1 MANRWRR
8 FPRWLRILL
17 SVLCGFG
24 LAFGLGLVHAQ
35 PAQVPPLAQLG
46 AASQPSVQSQSIVR
60 DSPQQLLEQGKQHY
74 RDGQFAEASTLLQK
88 AVAAYQAQGDRPS
101 QAIALNHLALAHQK
115 LAQWSQA
122 EAAIDQSLSL
132 VEQLSD
138 TQQKLPILAQ
148 ALNHQGNVQLAQGKT
163 EAALKTWQR
172 AAQVYAQVGDE
183 AGQVGSL
190 INQAQAQQ
198 ALGFY
203 LQTRKSLD
211 QVKATLEQQPDLE
224 LRATGLRSLGNV
236 LRLVGAWQPS
246 EEALVASLEAAQ
258 ALGMPEAIATTH
270 LSLGNTARGQGQTN
284 EALNHYQAAA
294 QSALPLTRVQAQL
307 NQLSLL
313 VEQNQSAQ
321 AQVLWPQVETAL
333 AQLPNSRM
341 AVDSRINLAQTLI
354 KLKQQSGAATPSWV
368 QIAQLIGPAVRQ
380 AEGLGDPQ
388 AQSYAI
394 GGLAQVYEQ
403 TRQWSDAQTLTQQ
416 ALTLAQVVNAS
427 EMSYQWQW
435 QLGRIFKAQGDL
447 AAATSAYRDAF
458 ETLQS
463 LRRDLVAVHPDIQFG
478 FRERVEPVYRGLVDL
493 LLQQSTALSAPSASV
508 PIASPPPILT
518 ASASPR
524 ADGPILPQSVIAATP
539 AASTQAY
546 LQEARTVLEAL
557 QAVEL
562 ENFFRSA
569 CLEGRQVAIDQVQQA
584 GVAALY
590 PIVLGDRLEVILSLP
605 QQPLQRYAIPVDQA
619 AVEATV
625 QQLRFYLEKP
635 YTAPEGKTL
644 GKTVYDWLIQPAVAA
659 LEQNQVKTL
668 VFVLDGPFRNLP
680 MAALYDGD
688 RYLIEQYS
696 LALAPGLQLLNPRP
710 LTVQNL
716 KVLAAGLTQ
725 AREGFPALNNVRSE
739 LEQIQA
745 TVTSQVLLD
754 ERFTRQI
761 LRSQMQESSFPV
773 VHLATHGQFSS
784 SADQTFILTW
794 DQRINVNELSDL
806 LRSSEQTRPEPIELL
821 VLSACETAL
830 GDQRAALGLAGVAI
844 QSGARS
850 TLASL
855 WTVEDRAATQLMSEF
870 YRQFRHGG
878 SQNKAEALQQAQ
890 IALLKDPNYRNPVHW
905 APYILLGNWL

>member
-1 MANRWRR
+1 MAYRWRR
-8 FPRWLRILL
+8 FPQWLRALL
-17 SVLCGFG
+17 LVLCGFG
-24 LAFGLGLVHAQ
+24 LAFGLGLGHAQ

-46 AASQPSVQSQSIVR
+46 AVSQPSVQNQAAL
-60 DSPQQLLEQGKQHY
+60 DSPQQLLEQGKQRY
-74 RDGQFAEASTLLQK
+74 QSGQFAEAITLIQK
-88 AVAAYQAQGDRPS
+88 AAAAYQALGDRPS
-101 QAIALNHLALAHQK
+101 QATALNHLALAHQK
-115 LAQWSQA
+115 LAQWPQA
-122 EAAIDQSLSL
+122 EAALQQSLQL

-138 TQQKLPILAQ
+138 AQQKLPILAQ

-163 EAALKTWQR
+163 EAALTTWQR
-172 AAQVYAQVGDE
+172 AAQVYAQAGDE

-203 LQTRKSLD
+203 LQARKSLD
-211 QVKATLEQQPDLE
+211 QVKATLEQQPDLA

-258 ALGMPEAIATTH
+258 MLGSPEAISTTH
-270 LSLGNTARGQGQTN
+270 LSLGNTARGQAQTSK
-284 EALNHYQAAA
+284 ALDHYQAAA
-294 QSALPLTRVQAQL
+294 QSTLPLTRVQAQL

-313 VEQNQSAQ
+313 VEQNRTAQ
-321 AQVLWPQVETAL
+321 AQALWPQIEAAL
-333 AQLPNSRM
+333 APLPESRM
-341 AVDSRINLAQTLI
+341 AVDGRMNLAQTLI
-354 KLKQQSGAATPSWV
+354 KLKQQSAAATPSWV
-368 QIAQLIGPAVRQ
+368 QIARLIGPAVRQ
-380 AEGLGDPQ
+380 AESLGDPQ

-403 TRQWSDAQTLTQQ
+403 TQQWSDAKQLTQQ
-416 ALTLAQVVNAS
+416 ALALAQAVNAS

-447 AAATSAYRDAF
+447 AAATIAYRDAF
-458 ETLQS
+458 QTLQS

-478 FRERVEPVYRGLVDL
+478 FKERVEPVYRGFVDL
-493 LLQQSTALSAPSASV
+493 LLQQSTALSAISASQ
-508 PIASPPPILT
+508 PIASTTPILT
-518 ASASPR
+518 ALDTPIAPQAVATAAS
-524 ADGPILPQSVIAATP
+524 
-539 AASTQAY
+539 ASTQGY
-546 LQEARTVLEAL
+546 LQEARAVLEAL

-584 GVAALY
+584 DVAALY
-590 PIVLGDRLEVILSLP
+590 PIVLDDRLEVILSLP
-605 QQPLQRYAIPVDQA
+605 QQPLQRYAIPVAQST
-619 AVEATV
+619 VEDTV
-625 QQLRFYLEKP
+625 KQLRFYLEKP
-635 YTAPEGKTL
+635 YTAPEGKVL
-644 GKTVYDWLIQPAVAA
+644 GKTVYDWLIQPAIAT
-659 LEQNQVKTL
+659 LDQNQIKTL

-688 RYLIEQYS
+688 RYLVERYS

-710 LTVQNL
+710 LSVQNL

-725 AREGFPALNNVRSE
+725 ARDGFPALDSVRSE

-754 ERFTRQI
+754 ERFTQQT

-806 LRSSEQTRPEPIELL
+806 LRSSEQIRPQPIELL

-830 GDQRAALGLAGVAI
+830 GDQRATLGLAGVAI

-870 YRQFRHGG
+870 YRQFRHGD
-878 SQNKAEALQQAQ
+878 SKNKAEALQQAQ
-890 IALLKDPNYRNPVHW
+890 IALLKDPNYRSPVHW